1 MYLPRHFAEDDAKV
15 VSRLVSSCGFGHLV
29 CHDEDG
35 LASTPVPFVVDNGM
49 TSVRAHLARP
59 NPMWRRAPCDALL
72 IVPVAD
78 AYVSP
83 SWYPAKAVDGKVVPT
98 WNYEVVHLHGR
109 LEVRDDPA
117 WIRRQIGDL
126 TNLNESSMPKPWAVE
141 DAPDDYIEAHA
152 RAIIGIELLV
162 ERVDA
167 KRKLSQNRSDA
178 DRQGVIEGLKGRT
191 GQSTPIADAMGAFG
205 GPPEG

>member
-1 MYLPRHFAEDDAKV
+1 MYVPAHFGEPDHDV
-15 VSRLVSSCGFGHLV
+15 VMGLVRGCGFGHLV
-29 CHDEDG
+29 CHDDDG
-35 LASTPVPFVVDNGM
+35 LTSTPLPFVVDDGL

-98 WNYEVVHLHGR
+98 WNYEVVHLRGR

-117 WIRRQIGDL
+117 WIRQQIGDL
-126 TNLNESSMPKPWAVE
+126 TMLNESSMPKPWAVE
-141 DAPDDYIEAHA
+141 DAPDDFIEAHA

-162 ERVDA
+162 ERVEA

-178 DRQGVIEGLKGRT
+178 DRQGVIEGLKLRT
-191 GQSTPIADAMGAFG
+191 GQSNPIANAMGASG